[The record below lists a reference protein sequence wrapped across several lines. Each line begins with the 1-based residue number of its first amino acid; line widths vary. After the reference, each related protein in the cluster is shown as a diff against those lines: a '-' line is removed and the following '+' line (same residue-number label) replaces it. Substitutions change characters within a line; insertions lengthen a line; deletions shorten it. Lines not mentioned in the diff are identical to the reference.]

1 MTQYSIEPRT
11 RKYVKGYGFLW
22 FAKKFCNKF
31 KKQLFDI
38 GLGAP
43 KTASKNIVHKAAEVT
58 GEFIGKMT
66 DKIVKPKYVI
76 NENSRNIEELIVPPE
91 KREEILN
98 KLRQVL

>member
-22 FAKKFCNKF
+22 FAKNFCNKF

-43 KTASKNIVHKAAEVT
+43 KTASKIIVHKAAEVT